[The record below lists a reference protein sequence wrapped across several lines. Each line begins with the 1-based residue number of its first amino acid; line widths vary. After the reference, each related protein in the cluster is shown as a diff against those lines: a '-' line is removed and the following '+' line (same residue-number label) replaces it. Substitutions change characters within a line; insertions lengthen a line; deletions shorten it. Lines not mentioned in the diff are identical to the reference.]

1 MKEFFED
8 VKKILKEEKEEKE
21 EKNTFKELGY
31 DFELEKELKKELEE
45 ESKKEMKMIKLS
57 LLIMAIIII
66 ICGTIIFIFRKNIA
80 NGFVNVVDNIISKS
94 TDFIEKNEDKL
105 PDFLTNKCSVVFPS
119 TYSLEYTD
127 GVNNI
132 KESITL
138 LEDGSYTRIY
148 NDYNSTGSYTIKDKE
163 IILRE
168 NSNDLNYIY
177 KLNND
182 CSSVSRVLTDGTTI
196 VLKKE

>member
-8 VKKILKEEKEEKE
+8 VKKILKEEKA

-45 ESKKEMKMIKLS
+45 ESKKEMQMIKLS

-66 ICGTIIFIFRKNIA
+66 ICGTIIFIFGKNIA

-105 PDFLTNKCSVVFPS
+105 PSFLINKCSVVFPS

-132 KESITL
+132 KH
-138 LEDGSYTRIY
+138 
-148 NDYNSTGSYTIKDKE
+148 NN
-163 IILRE
+163 
-168 NSNDLNYIY
+168 NNY
-177 KLNND
+177 
-182 CSSVSRVLTDGTTI
+182 
-196 VLKKE
+196 

>member
-8 VKKILKEEKEEKE
+8 VKKILKEEKA

-31 DFELEKELKKELEE
+31 DFELEKELKFELEE

-105 PDFLTNKCSVVFPS
+105 PSFLINKCSVVFPS

-168 NSNDLNYIY
+168 NSNDLTNFIY
-177 KLNND
+177 KLDNN
-182 CSSVSRVLTDGTTI
+182 CSSVSRVLTNGTTI